1 MEVTS
6 ASPAP
11 PNHLPW
17 LDWCRFLAA
26 FVVMMVHARAF
37 AFTSFGL
44 IDVDQQHGITAAFY
58 MATRIG
64 TQGVLVFFV
73 LSGFLVG
80 GKAIERFRDGSF
92 CTSDYVIDRC
102 SRILVPFIPALLL
115 TAIIA
120 HFSGLQKADPQAF
133 LGNLFFLQ
141 GIAVDAYP
149 GNDPLWSLSY
159 EVWFYVLAGSAA
171 VLGMRGKAGAT
182 SLLLTTVSLL
192 LFTILKPVYLFC
204 WIIGALAWAGR
215 PRQRSWNGLCAGILL
230 LIYGMMGVQVFS
242 EAQTASINAVFS
254 KYSALFISYE
264 AAQLV
269 FCAGGALLVQQLIL
283 FPPSGPRTRFIERVG
298 TPLAAFS
305 YTLYLIHNPILHVF
319 KSMGLQRAARF
330 TPASIGLLLSLMLSC
345 MICAFLFYWIFE
357 RNTVCLKHLLKQQ
370 ILPRRYQQ

>member
-1 MEVTS
+1 MAVPNATTT
-6 ASPAP
+6 P

-37 AFTSFGL
+37 AFASYGS
-44 IDVDQQHGITAAFY
+44 IDADQQHGITAVFY

-92 CTSDYVIDRC
+92 NASDYVFDRC
-102 SRILVPFIPALLL
+102 CRILVPFIPALVL
-115 TAIIA
+115 TVAIA
-120 HFSGLQKADPQAF
+120 HLIGLQKADPKAV

-141 GIAVDAYP
+141 GIAVEAYP
-149 GNDPLWSLSY
+149 GNEPLWSLSY
-159 EVWFYVLAGSAA
+159 EVWFYVLAGSCA

-182 SLLLTTVSLL
+182 SLGLATISLL
-192 LFTILKPVYLFC
+192 VFTLLKPVYLFC

-215 PRQRSWNGLCAGILL
+215 PRQRSWSGLCAGILL

-254 KYSALFISYE
+254 KYSALFLSYE

-269 FCAGGALLVQQLIL
+269 FCAGIALLVQQLIL
-283 FPPSGPRTRFIERVG
+283 LPPSYPRMRFIERVG

-319 KSMGLQRAARF
+319 KSMGLQRASRF
-330 TPASIGLLLSLMLSC
+330 TPASIGLFLSLMLSC

-357 RNTVCLKHLLKQQ
+357 RNTTRCKRLLKQLIQ
-370 ILPRRYQQ
+370 PRRQQE

>member
-1 MEVTS
+1 MPVPN
-6 ASPAP
+6 ASTAP

-37 AFTSFGL
+37 AFTSYGL
-44 IDVDQQHGITAAFY
+44 IDADQQHGITAAFY

-92 CTSDYVIDRC
+92 SVGDYAIDRC
-102 SRILVPFIPALLL
+102 CRILVPFIPALLV
-115 TAIIA
+115 TVIIA
-120 HFSGLQKADPQAF
+120 HASGLQKTDPQAF

-141 GIAVDAYP
+141 GIAVEAYP

-215 PRQRSWNGLCAGILL
+215 PRQRSWSGLCAGILL

-283 FPPSGPRTRFIERVG
+283 RPSSSPEMISLEKLG
-298 TPLAAFS
+298 TALAAFS
-305 YTLYLIHNPILHVF
+305 YTLYLTHNPMLHLF
-319 KSMGLQRAARF
+319 KSLGLQRATRF
-330 TPASIGLLLSLMLSC
+330 TPGSVCLFIGVIAAC
-345 MICAFLFYWIFE
+345 MIVSYLSYLLFE
-357 RNTVCLKHLLKQQ
+357 RQTRQVRRWLRNTL
-370 ILPRRYQQ
+370 R